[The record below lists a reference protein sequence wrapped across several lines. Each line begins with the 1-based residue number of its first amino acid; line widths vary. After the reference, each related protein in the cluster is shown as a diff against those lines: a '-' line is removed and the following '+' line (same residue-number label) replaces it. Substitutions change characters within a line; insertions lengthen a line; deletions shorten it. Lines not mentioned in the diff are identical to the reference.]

1 MTNDYKNI
9 LTQYISG
16 NLEEEQ
22 GRNVALFDTT
32 TSDTTTIYSQLQQ
45 TFPHGFIQNGTLQCK
60 NVNGEYNG
68 FIIAYG
74 AYYINDD
81 KDYDEAK
88 GYMLLFDNNFELVQ
102 IITEYTSGTDCSIFM
117 KLVATNDGTLV
128 GLDYNDNKNRFIM
141 LNNPSVKLP
150 AQENYTLKLRSSY
163 YLQQNVANI
172 SHTLRSNAYILD
184 KDPNS
189 ANYLIGATDITTG
202 YEALT
207 QFKINVGATNEWT
220 NYTFTFPTNYEYLDQ
235 NYYDIT
241 NTFVYWQDEKPYI
254 SSFLY
259 HNGSA
264 TYQNV
269 EYWMCELLLFK
280 NNGTTNIDQLSEIGS
295 IYESTTGN
303 CYAGGAVSYI
313 SENNFYF
320 VKAFGLTGYG
330 NIGEDNTLCIMDI
343 DHYYNG
349 QVVSMYHD
357 EFIQNNETGV
367 SGAYYDF
374 EFFNINGTI
383 CMIYSCITARL
394 AQYAPMI
401 TKGVLLQNANSDESI
416 KNAQTTLGS
425 PYYYS
430 YSQFHLSTIVNQY
443 DLYKYYLL
451 IEDYDEGWVLRK
463 NDIIYN
469 YLYYNGYPYIA
480 TNMFNPRQ
488 VKLQDDNGNIFVR
501 ELYNKVVDKNL
512 TEATVQIP
520 NTMLND
526 IPITKNILVGATNY
540 ELVENSDTIEKNIY
554 ETLYINYFNTI
565 IVENRN
571 KPSYVQ
577 NQSGA
582 NRVNN
587 SISNLFDYE
596 NMKIAKY
603 RVNYKDNTEVI
614 RNIDNI
620 TLTNNVITFEFKIY
634 VDREIDNIELISEDK
649 NTIYQTIT
657 NGFVIGRLYDISQD
671 CYVE

>member
-81 KDYDEAK
+81 RDYDEAK

-207 QFKINVGATNEWT
+207 QFKINVGTTNEWT

-343 DHYYNG
+343 DHYHNG